1 MLDRRSGPKTLSV
14 LRPLWRWTQTKFA
27 RQLPWRA
34 FVSWQTYYAVYLG
47 KDAGH
52 PWLQH
57 SGPYV
62 GAPHR
67 QTELIDGMG
76 AGRGPAIIWAPPGCG
91 KSRFALELAQRI
103 EQAYPR
109 WQVVFVRHDEA
120 LVREELPQLTQLKH
134 VVFIVDDA
142 QECPDLVELLAG
154 ACTET
159 SAAAPLHLV
168 CLTRPTGRAAVSRA
182 IQGTNPPGAI
192 QEVDLGRPAPQLVRT
207 LIDQLLP
214 QSSPHHRET
223 IGRFVRQSYFG
234 AVLVCSMLRRDAK
247 LPQTFQRQDLRD
259 RIRREPLPKAAEGVC
274 PVEAALR
281 ALAVYAALS
290 PVPRASPEV
299 REWAAQLSGLTPE
312 TVDTLIARMLGAG
325 LFEEYAQAI
334 RPMPDLLGD
343 LILEEVCLDAQGRP
357 SPFSS
362 QLLEPLLEAEPV
374 ATVRNCAS
382 VGQLFGTSQ
391 DVDLISNL
399 LLERARAIPAGNQ
412 WDALKLLRTAQPL
425 AACRPATVVEL
436 ARIMAAREIL
446 RREPSASGLVSTDNV
461 EMTTCELLMSAGEV
475 YPTAVPIALGLGRE
489 LYAVS
494 QEDGHSGEY
503 VLGQLQAYC
512 RLERGRSLG
521 HAQAVVDTLRGWVSE
536 PDVETAALSASLNAQ
551 FITLEVPGP
560 QVWAVRGVAIDSL
573 TRAMAHDD
581 ATVQCVA
588 IAALGRYVESPETPG
603 RAWPDRWSPQLAQE
617 AERLSAALIKLTKE
631 TSRLPVSASAER
643 QGWHWW
649 AQRQEALHREGLAI
663 LQSIPDTDAYRLWK
677 LLYAA
682 DLPVRTTLPEP
693 IPARPEDR
701 LQYVQALAAAREED
715 PVAQARQLFDSLDPR
730 YADTAWHA
738 LWLAVLAQSPQSPG
752 HAQIGVV
759 GGEFAR
765 RHPEVAWSLVNRAD
779 AEGPLFELQPFL
791 LAELGKLDP
800 ARRSQEARSVPSGTP
815 LEEAWLRALS
825 LASDLGEPE
834 RAILARGLESADPD
848 TVHRAADAL
857 LAAGSADRL
866 MAFRRVFG
874 VIAHRPADS
883 ELWEVALERFVGWAD
898 VALPSRPGTP
908 TDEMM
913 QVADQLT
920 ALLRMQGSQL
930 RWGFQ
935 RHTRHLA
942 TALAIAAVLAPRRL
956 QEWMQREWGQ
966 PEPAGGRWSDAS
978 PLSVDRL
985 AEIMRAIAD
994 SPAAGQWIETFLDW
1008 MRRSPQLAGI
1018 GALGLAELCS
1028 LDDPRVHELARIIRT
1043 HPTDASEKA
1052 LAEFV
1057 NQRKRRERPGSGVG
1071 TAG

>member
-1 MLDRRSGPKTLSV
+1 MLDRRSGLKNLSL
-14 LRPLWRWTQTKFA
+14 LRPIWRWTQAKFA

-34 FVSWQTYYAVYLG
+34 FLSWQAYYAAYLG
-47 KDAGH
+47 KDASH
-52 PWLQH
+52 PLIQH
-57 SGPYV
+57 TGPYV
-62 GAPHR
+62 GTPDH
-67 QTELIDGMG
+67 QTRLIEGMA
-76 AGRGPAIIWAPPGCG
+76 AGRGPAIVCAPPGCG
-91 KSRFALELAQRI
+91 KSRLALELAQRI
-103 EQAYPR
+103 EHAHPR

-120 LVREELPQLTQLKH
+120 LVREELPQLTQLRH
-134 VVFIVDDA
+134 VIFVVDDA
-142 QECPDLVELLAG
+142 QECPDLVELLAL
-154 ACTET
+154 ACAQN
-159 SAAAPLHLV
+159 SAAPLHLV
-168 CLTRPTGRAAVSRA
+168 CLTRPTGRARVSRA
-182 IQGTNPPGAI
+182 IHGANPPGAI
-192 QEVDLGRPAPQLVRT
+192 QEIDLGRPAPQLVRT

-259 RIRREPLPKAAEGVC
+259 RIRREPLREAAEGVC

-290 PVPRASPEV
+290 PVPRASAEV
-299 REWAAQLSGLTPE
+299 REWAAQMSGLTPE
-312 TVDTLIARMLGAG
+312 TVDILIDRMLKAG
-325 LFEEYAQAI
+325 LFQEYGHAL

-343 LILEEVCLDAQGRP
+343 LILEEACLDAQGRP
-357 SPFSS
+357 GPFST
-362 QLLEPLLEAEPV
+362 QLLEPLLEADPL

-382 VGQLFGTSQ
+382 VGQLFGTPQ
-391 DVDLISNL
+391 DLDLVSNL
-399 LLERARAIPAGNQ
+399 VLERARTIPAGNQ

-425 AACRPATVVEL
+425 AACRPATVIEL
-436 ARIMAAREIL
+436 ARIMASREIL
-446 RREPSASGLVSTDNV
+446 RRNPSASGLLSTDSV
-461 EMTTCELLMSAGEV
+461 EMATCELLMSAGEV
-475 YPTAVPIALGLGRE
+475 YPAAVPVALGLGRE
-489 LYAVS
+489 LYAVAE
-494 QEDGHSGEY
+494 EDGHTREY
-503 VLGQLQAYC
+503 VLEQLKAYC
-512 RLERGRSLG
+512 RLERGRSLE
-521 HAQAVVDTLRGWVSE
+521 HAQAVVDTLRSWVSE
-536 PDVETAALSASLNAQ
+536 PDVETAALCASLNAQ
-551 FITLEVPGP
+551 FLTLEIPGP
-560 QVWAVRGVAIDSL
+560 QVWAVRDVALDSL
-573 TRAMAHDD
+573 TRALAHDD
-581 ATVQCVA
+581 AAVQCVA
-588 IAALGRYVESPETPG
+588 IAALGRYAESPEIPD
-603 RAWPDRWSPQLAQE
+603 RAWSDRWSAQLTQE
-617 AERLSAALIKLTKE
+617 AERLSAALIRLTKE
-631 TSRLPVSASAER
+631 TSRLPISAAAELE
-643 QGWHWW
+643 GWQWW
-649 AQRQEALHREGLAI
+649 AQGQEVLHRAGLAI

-677 LLYAA
+677 LLYAPE
-682 DLPVRTTLPEP
+682 LPVRTALPEP

-701 LQYVQALAAAREED
+701 RQYVQALAAAREED
-715 PVAQARQLFDSLDPR
+715 AVAQARQLFDSLDSR

-738 LWLAVLAQSPQSPG
+738 LWLAVLEQS
-752 HAQIGVV
+752 AQIPSHDHIGVI

-765 RHPEVAWSLVNRAD
+765 RHPEVAWAFVNRAD
-779 AEGPLFELQPFL
+779 ADGPLFEVLPFL

-800 ARRSQEARSVPSGTP
+800 ARRSQEARSVPSGTR

-825 LASDLGEPE
+825 LGSDLGEPE
-834 RAILARGLESADPD
+834 RAILARGLESADSD
-848 TVHRAADAL
+848 TVHRAAAAL

-866 MAFRRVFG
+866 PAFRRIFA

-883 ELWEVALERFVGWAD
+883 ELWELVLERFVGWAG
-898 VALPSRPGTP
+898 VALPNRSGNPM
-908 TDEMM
+908 DEMT

-920 ALLRMQGSQL
+920 ALLRMQGPHL

-994 SPAAGQWIETFLDW
+994 SPAAGRWIETFLDW

-1028 LDDPRVHELARIIRT
+1028 LDDPRVNEVARAIRT

-1057 NQRKRRERPGSGVG
+1057 NQRKRRERSGSGVG
-1071 TAG
+1071 MSG